1 MQIFHSLQWWRIIL
15 NIKCQIFNWGQSNPH
30 ELKAQASDCSNHHL
44 SWLWRNLYL
53 ACMNFT
59 PTLLLIMPRK
69 YWFNI
74 TGAERVFF
82 FYCFVLWVDCIE
94 EEAKCST
101 QSQMMQNK
109 KGIIYRLFTTWKR
122 KIKQEPQKQKY
133 KNWQKHKEN
142 TNTHK
147 QRKMCLCGT
156 KRAVRVSPIVHI
168 QNLPFLLRVGV
179 VSGSPVFYPFNQLNI

>member
-1 MQIFHSLQWWRIIL
+1 MQHT
-15 NIKCQIFNWGQSNPH
+15 K
-30 ELKAQASDCSNHHL
+30 SD
-44 SWLWRNLYL
+44 
-53 ACMNFT
+53 
-59 PTLLLIMPRK
+59 
-69 YWFNI
+69 
-74 TGAERVFF
+74 GAE
-82 FYCFVLWVDCIE
+82 
-94 EEAKCST
+94 
-101 QSQMMQNK
+101 Q
-109 KGIIYRLFTTWKR
+109 KGNHLPVVYNVKR